1 MRDTARILATMII
14 WVALLILLGGLL
26 FMPTGVIARGNSA
39 TILHIVDY
47 YFSASQHAIAR
58 ASSATILG
66 IVVALGMMAA
76 MITAVVWQGGTT
88 PRRADDRALG
98 GKRKRLQ
105 GDRVARLLD
114 ELSDEEVYELE
125 ALLLHEA
132 RAKRDADRSRWGDL

>member
-26 FMPTGVIARGNSA
+26 TTPVG
-39 TILHIVDY
+39 
-47 YFSASQHAIAR
+47 AISNAN
-58 ASSATILG
+58 SATILG
-66 IVVALGMMAA
+66 IVIVLGMMAA

-132 RAKRDADRSRWGDL
+132 RAERESAARRGDQ

>member
-1 MRDTARILATMII
+1 MGDTVRILATTII

-26 FMPTGVIARGNSA
+26 TTPVGAIANANSA
-39 TILHIVDY
+39 TILGVVVV
-47 YFSASQHAIAR
+47 
-58 ASSATILG
+58 LG
-66 IVVALGMMAA
+66 VMAA
-76 MITAVVWQGGTT
+76 MITAVVWQGGIT
-88 PRRADDRALG
+88 PRRADADDRALG

-132 RAKRDADRSRWGDL
+132 RAERDSVAPRRGDQ

>member
-1 MRDTARILATMII
+1 
-14 WVALLILLGGLL
+14 
-26 FMPTGVIARGNSA
+26 MP
-39 TILHIVDY
+39 
-47 YFSASQHAIAR
+47 IAR

-88 PRRADDRALG
+88 PRRADDRALS
-98 GKRKRLQ
+98 GKRKRLR

-132 RAKRDADRSRWGDL
+132 RAKRDADRSRWGDQ